1 MVGFSIRQL
10 LADPGLSIRLRTLA
24 GARGLDRPV
33 LHPRIQ
39 KSGLALVGHMH
50 GIVPTRIQ
58 ILGET
63 ELSFVEQLA
72 PDVQAEAAKN
82 FFSAALS
89 CVIVTRGVEPPEA
102 FVREAERTD
111 TPFLSCA
118 ERSSVA
124 ITGILALLDERLAPR
139 TRLHG
144 VLVDIHEVGVLLL
157 GKSGIGKSECAL
169 ELVMRGHRLVA
180 DDVIEID
187 YRPPGMVFGEA
198 AEPLRHHMEV
208 RGLGILNIK
217 DLYGVTAVRERKRV
231 DLVVRLELWR
241 PDASY
246 DRIGLEDNYFE
257 ILGVLVR
264 EVRLPIQPGRNMSAI
279 IEIAAR
285 AELLRRAGHH
295 PAREFVDRLEAG
307 LIDSSSRRHSR
318 LPSGVSVTESAAP
331 PPVRSSETPES
342 HTPTSSSPPASPP
355 VDSSDRS
362 GGNRNGPGERR

>member
-1 MVGFSIRQL
+1 MNSAGFSIRQL
-10 LADPGLSIRLRTLA
+10 ISDPGLSIRLQVLA
-24 GARGLDRPV
+24 GERGLDRV
-33 LHPRIQ
+33 IQHPRIQ
-39 KSGLALVGHMH
+39 KTGLALVGHMH
-50 GIVPTRIQ
+50 GVVPTRIQ

-63 ELSFVEQLA
+63 ELSYVEGLEDDGQ
-72 PDVQAEAAKN
+72 QKAATS
-82 FFSAALS
+82 FFSPALA
-89 CVIVTRGVEPPEA
+89 CVIVTRGEPPPSA
-102 FVREAERTD
+102 FIEEAERSG
-111 TPFLSCA
+111 TPLLMCE

-124 ITGILALLDERLAPR
+124 ITSIHALLDERLAPR

-180 DDVIEID
+180 DDVVEVD

-246 DRIGLEDNYFE
+246 DRIGLEDNHFE

-295 PAREFVDRLEAG
+295 PARDFVDRLEAG
-307 LIDSSSRRHSR
+307 LLESSSRRHSR
-318 LPSGVSVTESAAP
+318 LPPVVNLTESAAP
-331 PPVRSSETPES
+331 PPVRDGSERPSSESDAPTP
-342 HTPTSSSPPASPP
+342 P
-355 VDSSDRS
+355 
-362 GGNRNGPGERR
+362 GGRGGQR